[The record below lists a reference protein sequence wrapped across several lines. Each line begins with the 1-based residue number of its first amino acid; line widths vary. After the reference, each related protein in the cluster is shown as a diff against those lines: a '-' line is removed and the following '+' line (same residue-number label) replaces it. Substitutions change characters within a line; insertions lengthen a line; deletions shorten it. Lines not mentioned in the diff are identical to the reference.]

1 MTDDFASWLV
11 IMAAVGL
18 CGAFVLPTKPTK
30 PTRRNESFSLVDLVG
45 THTFTASSDSTCH
58 TSSSPDS
65 PDWPNLTDSTNSTDT
80 NTPNTTNTNTP
91 DRMLAD
97 SPDSPDLPNSP
108 DLPDSPNSPNSPDSP
123 DSPDCA
129 SLAETSDNILQTAST
144 SPVGA
149 DLQVQQMQ
157 QRLFGR
163 VQKIFTMMAET
174 QAVPT
179 SHCDFGNWQARTNH
193 TKLNRLADW
202 LRTARQTT
210 NWPNLH
216 VASMFQQL
224 DDEFRADQLDIKAKT
239 VGKNVLHF
247 PRQSFRAK
255 TACLPANQILDD
267 NVGAFVK
274 MVNHVIWQE
283 CMFNIKKLV

>member
-30 PTRRNESFSLVDLVG
+30 PTKFSLVDLVG
-45 THTFTASSDSTCH
+45 THTVTASSDSTCH

-65 PDWPNLTDSTNSTDT
+65 PDWPNLTDSTNSTNSTDT

-91 DRMLAD
+91 DPMLAD
-97 SPDSPDLPNSP
+97 SH
-108 DLPDSPNSPNSPDSP
+108 DLPDSPN
-123 DSPDCA
+123 SPDCA

-144 SPVGA
+144 SPVCA

-174 QAVPT
+174 HAVPT
-179 SHCDFGNWQARTNH
+179 SHCDFGDWQARTNH

-210 NWPNLH
+210 KWPNLH

-224 DDEFRADQLDIKAKT
+224 DDEFRADQLDIKAQT

-267 NVGAFVK
+267 NVKAFVK

-283 CMFNIKKLV
+283 CMFNTKKLV

>member
-65 PDWPNLTDSTNSTDT
+65 PD
-80 NTPNTTNTNTP
+80 
-91 DRMLAD
+91 
-97 SPDSPDLPNSP
+97 LPNSP
-108 DLPDSPNSPNSPDSP
+108 DLPDSPNSPDSP

-179 SHCDFGNWQARTNH
+179 SHCDFGDWQARTNH

-210 NWPNLH
+210 NWSNMH

>member
-80 NTPNTTNTNTP
+80 NTPNPTNTNTP

-108 DLPDSPNSPNSPDSP
+108 DLPDSPNSPDSP

-179 SHCDFGNWQARTNH
+179 SHCDFGDWQARTNH

-210 NWPNLH
+210 NWSNMH